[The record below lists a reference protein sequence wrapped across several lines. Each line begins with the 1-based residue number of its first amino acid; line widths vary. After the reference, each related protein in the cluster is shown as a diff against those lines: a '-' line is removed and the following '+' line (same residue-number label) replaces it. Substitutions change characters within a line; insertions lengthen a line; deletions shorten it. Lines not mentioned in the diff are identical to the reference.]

1 MNTLIIVIIVL
12 IIVILAIGAVTVWLA
27 TKPPTKT
34 VCSNVVYT
42 NGVSC
47 TTTNNVT
54 TCSPILGTDPNTG
67 NNLVSYDTS
76 AKALMPTP
84 ASCVNGA
91 LANGMCTITSGVSCG
106 DANSGTTVNGTSC
119 KANLGDNV
127 VIDTSSSTNGVV
139 ILGTSACGLGTTLTA
154 GACTVNVDTDP
165 TTATAKVDPTSG
177 IVVAASGACRDGTKY
192 NTNFTCTSTA
202 PGATCPTLT
211 AGVKTD
217 GNTVVPDLGSNTVVD
232 KTSHKVVP
240 TNDVCP
246 SGSTLDTTT
255 YTCSAVPTTSCPTAG
270 AGVVLSSD
278 KKSYVANLIDNNVMV
293 DANNK
298 VVIDTVRIAGPNVK
312 NTTYKST
319 PNDFVVWN
327 DNQCQS
333 TCDCT
338 ACDTTTKSAA
348 DPKSWVTCSSSECQG
363 SLTMTQK
370 AACDKQI
377 GQTKLSTVPGTL
389 GVDVA
394 GMFDCLAGTSACQY
408 GDLITACKTSSSSP
422 ACTSFT
428 VNSNADNETLLAACS
443 GTKPDSTT
451 SAVAFAP
458 FGNNIAPA
466 PKTQSLGRTAAKR
479 KLPGWD

>member
-42 NGVSC
+42 GGVVC

-54 TCSPILGTDPNTG
+54 TCSPDIAVDVNTSKPLVDLDS
-67 NNLVSYDTS
+67 NNKL
-76 AKALMPTP
+76 TP
-84 ASCVNGA
+84 AAVSCPSPGSLTDGV
-91 LANGMCTITSGVSCG
+91 CTIPSSITCG
-106 DANSGTTVNGTSC
+106 SGTVLSGTSC
-119 KANLGDNV
+119 TANL
-127 VIDTSSSTNGVV
+127 
-139 ILGTSACGLGTTLTA
+139 
-154 GACTVNVDTDP
+154 DTD
-165 TTATAKVDPTSG
+165 ATAKVDPTSG
-177 IVVAASGACRDGTKY
+177 MVVAAVAACGTGTQY
-192 NTNFTCTSTA
+192 QGDSFTCTSTP
-202 PGATCPTLT
+202 PGATCPQLT
-211 AGVKTD
+211 AGVKTVN
-217 GNTVVPDLGSNTVVD
+217 NTVVPDLGSNTVVD
-232 KTSHKVVP
+232 PSSHKVVP
-240 TNDVCP
+240 TNNVCP

-255 YTCSAVPTTSCPTAG
+255 YTCSAVPTTSCPTPG

-293 DANNK
+293 DATTNK
-298 VVIDTVRIAGPNVK
+298 IVIDTNRIANPLGG
-312 NTTYKST
+312 TYAASA
-319 PNDFVVWN
+319 NDKVIWR

-333 TCDCT
+333 TCPSAGKNVVLDNQTNAYVPNDQVCPPNSQLNNTTFVCSAPPQDCT
-338 ACDTTTKSAA
+338 ACDLSKSSKSAA
-348 DPKSWVTCSSSECQG
+348 DPATWVTCSSSACQG

-408 GDLITACKTSSSSP
+408 GDLIAACKTSSSSP

-428 VNSNADNETLLAACS
+428 VNSNADNETMLATCA
-443 GTKPDSTT
+443 GTKTDNT
-451 SAVAFAP
+451 SNAVAFAP